1 MKHLKVRIPM
11 YFIGLF
17 VMTIGIALSVKSNLG
32 VSPVSSIPYT
42 MTCVWGIE
50 MGKATILFHII
61 LVLIQILLLRKK
73 FKPVQLLQV
82 VIGVVFGYFTTFCN
96 YMVSFLPTPENLG
109 IRIIMVLASTVFVAF
124 GIFLYLPADLIPLA
138 GEGCM
143 QAVSSVT
150 HIEFSKVKIGFDC
163 TMVLV
168 STITCLTV
176 LHNLGSV
183 GAGTIIA
190 AILVGTL
197 VGIINRAF
205 GKQRDKLLG
214 KTVETAASSAES
226 TSTSNYVI
234 TISREFGSGG
244 REIGKILA
252 EQFGFHYYDSE
263 LIRLAAEK
271 SGYTPEYVEQN
282 EQALKNPVLHDFFAW
297 YAGPL
302 EQKDLPK
309 VDQLFQ
315 KESALIH
322 ELSQK
327 NPCIIVGRLANYI
340 LKDLPTAYHVF
351 ISADA
356 TAETARVSA
365 RDNISPEAATAKI
378 KKANHERAV
387 HCKHFT
393 KTDWG
398 NVKNYDLCIKS
409 DDFGVAETAQIIGDL
424 FQKKMGLS

>member
-96 YMVSFLPTPENLG
+96 YMVSFLPTPKNLG

-168 STITCLTV
+168 SAITCLTV

>member
-1 MKHLKVRIPM
+1 MKHLNVRIPM

-50 MGKATILFHII
+50 MGKATILFHIV
-61 LVLIQILLLRKK
+61 LVLIQILLLREK

-168 STITCLTV
+168 SAITCLTV

-205 GKQRDKLLG
+205 GKQRDKRLG
-214 KTVETAASSAES
+214 KT
-226 TSTSNYVI
+226 
-234 TISREFGSGG
+234 
-244 REIGKILA
+244 
-252 EQFGFHYYDSE
+252 D
-263 LIRLAAEK
+263 
-271 SGYTPEYVEQN
+271 
-282 EQALKNPVLHDFFAW
+282 
-297 YAGPL
+297 
-302 EQKDLPK
+302 
-309 VDQLFQ
+309 
-315 KESALIH
+315 
-322 ELSQK
+322 
-327 NPCIIVGRLANYI
+327 
-340 LKDLPTAYHVF
+340 
-351 ISADA
+351 
-356 TAETARVSA
+356 ETARVSA
-365 RDNISPEAATAKI
+365 RDNISPEAAAAKV
-378 KKANHERAV
+378 KKVNHERAV